1 MKKITKLN
9 GLKERIK
16 NKVIE
21 NKKKVER
28 FIFTFMIVSA
38 PMISAYADI
47 NPNTIKN
54 NFINNFLKPI
64 FIVAFLALLIKEYI
78 SKNTAR
84 LVISTIVGGFVAI
97 FLYFPN
103 AVEVIMNTLK
113 NLFGL

>member
-28 FIFTFMIVSA
+28 FIFTFLIVSA

-47 NPNTIKN
+47 NANTIKN

-64 FIVAFLALLIKEYI
+64 FIVVFLVLMFKEYI

-84 LVISTIVGGFVAI
+84 LVITTLVGGFVAV

-103 AVEVIMNTLK
+103 AIEVIMTTLK